1 MSQRSM
7 STSAVLC
14 SAYYPV
20 TGANTCSENTMR
32 ILRAASGDG
41 GRAAVAEKNE
51 LFLPGSTQ
59 AL

>member
-1 MSQRSM
+1 M